1 MKDFFLNFTRII
13 ETNPKIYWSI
23 IVGIAACLGLFIVEA
38 VHIQNIIV
46 DLNTHDQRVLKQAI
60 EPLAQRYT
68 WSRVIVVV
76 IAILSAHYQFVK
88 TKKKLGLTR
97 SK

>member
-38 VHIQNIIV
+38 VHIQNIIA
-46 DLNTHDQRVLKQAI
+46 DLNTHNQTVLKQTI
-60 EPLAQRYT
+60 EPLTQRYT
-68 WSRVIVVV
+68 WSRVFVIF
-76 IAILSAHYQFVK
+76 IAIFSAHYQFVK
-88 TKKKLGLTR
+88 TKKNLGLTH